1 MRWGVCILVSRVTY
15 LSSVVSMFFY
25 RKMWGIGRLTPLFG
39 RFTPF
44 GVENSKK
51 KITFASAKGSNRICN
66 MTPGLGQKIKY

>member
-1 MRWGVCILVSRVTY
+1 
-15 LSSVVSMFFY
+15 
-25 RKMWGIGRLTPLFG
+25 MWGIGRLTPLFG